1 MGDCVDNFWLQQ
13 RLEDLHNSDET
24 LRDRATDQLWQAW
37 FGQKGETG
45 LKLLKRAQFLNEVGE
60 INQAE
65 TLLNETI
72 ATYPDFAEAWNR
84 RAIFYYIQ
92 QDYARSKSD
101 CQQVVRLVPYHFG
114 AWHGLGLCDA
124 ALGDYLAAIQSF
136 RQALTIQP
144 HALINQKLILECTAK
159 LS

>member
-1 MGDCVDNFWLQQ
+1 VDNFLLQKL
-13 RLEDLHNSDET
+13 LEDLHHPDET

-45 LKLLKRAQFLNEVGE
+45 FKLLKRAQFLYEVGE
-60 INQAE
+60 THQAE
-65 TLLNETI
+65 NLLNETI
-72 ATYPDFAEAWNR
+72 LTYPDFAEAWNR

-92 QDYARSKSD
+92 QDYDRSKTD

-124 ALGDYLAAIQSF
+124 ALGHYLEAIQSF
-136 RQALTIQP
+136 RQALTLQP